1 MRYHLDAER
10 ISLDEVRKR
19 IEETDLIPSRT
30 SLLDGI
36 STKIKALKQHGVTTL
51 ASLQKELENSRRLE
65 ALSNTTGI
73 DRQYLTLLRREI
85 NGYFPK
91 PPALKD
97 FDWLPGGEIATL
109 EEKGIRH
116 AAGLYETTSS
126 LEDRT
131 ELAKSTGVDMAI
143 LEELFRLADLTRV
156 RWVSPTTARMLVEAG
171 YDSASKV
178 AAANAED
185 LYEALVCVNEGDKF
199 FKRKIGLR
207 DIKRLVRAAAY
218 VAI

>member
-10 ISLDEVRKR
+10 ISIDEVRKR
-19 IEETDLIPSRT
+19 VEETDFIPSRI

-51 ASLQKELENSRRLE
+51 ASLQKELKNSRRLE

-109 EEKGIRH
+109 EEKGIRN

-126 LEDRT
+126 LEYRT
-131 ELAKSTGVDMAI
+131 ELAKSTGVDIAI
-143 LEELFRLADLTRV
+143 LEELFQLADLTRV

-178 AAANAED
+178 AAADAKD

-199 FKRKIGLR
+199 FKRKIGPR

>member
-51 ASLQKELENSRRLE
+51 ASLQKELKNSRRLE

-91 PPALKD
+91 PPTLKD

-178 AAANAED
+178 AAADTED